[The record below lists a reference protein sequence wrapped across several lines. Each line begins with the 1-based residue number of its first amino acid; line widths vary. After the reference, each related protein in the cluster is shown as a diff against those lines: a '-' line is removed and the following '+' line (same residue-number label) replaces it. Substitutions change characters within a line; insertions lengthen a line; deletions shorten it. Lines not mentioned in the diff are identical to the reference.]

1 MPDKIING
9 KPWNKGDKYKTFIE
23 GIPTETFPFGEIF
36 GTEGAD
42 IQFTPPS
49 VPLPPLWWDIEMCK
63 HLPTMKLLDEDFK
76 KLQQLP
82 VKENVRSFAGNK
94 IIHHYFTPFMLKTR
108 YKGGKTLEEKY
119 KEDPMKIWKQVCKM
133 DRRKAYPPTPC
144 DVFEL
149 NRAITFFKPSIA
161 KYIYSKYKAT
171 KVFDPCAGWGSRL
184 LGAMSL
190 GIDYHGC
197 DTNTALHS
205 IYENMTKYFSQLPKQ
220 TDSEVWI
227 TKDDCLKRLK
237 VLIDN
242 DFHQYDCVLTSPP
255 YANLEV
261 YPEMTP
267 WKNEEEFYKKFLM
280 PMIARCYKL
289 IKKGGVVCIN
299 ISPKMYEEIMILG
312 FPPCHEAVDF
322 LQQKNVNGKGKQD
335 FIYVWKKS

>member
-9 KPWNKGDKYKTFIE
+9 RPWNKGDKYKTFIE
-23 GIPTETFPFGEIF
+23 GKKTETFPNEWDYNEEWD
-36 GTEGAD
+36 TPAPP
-42 IQFTPPS
+42 PPS
-49 VPLPPLWWDIEMCK
+49 WQEIESCK
-63 HLPTMKLLDEDFK
+63 VLDHYSHIDADFT

-94 IIHHYFTPFMLKTR
+94 IIHHFFTKEMLKTR

-119 KEDPMKIWKQVCKM
+119 TEDPMKVWKKVCKM
-133 DRRKAYPPTPC
+133 DRRKAYPPTAC

-161 KYIYSKYKAT
+161 KHIYYRYGAT
-171 KVFDPCAGWGSRL
+171 KVFDPCCGWGSRL
-184 LGAMSL
+184 LGALSL

-197 DTNTALHS
+197 DTNTALHP
-205 IYENMTKYFSQLPKQ
+205 IYNKMTQDLPH
-220 TDSEVWI
+220 DSEVWI

-237 VLIDN
+237 VLLDN
-242 DFHQYDCVLTSPP
+242 DMGYEYDCVLTSPP

-267 WKNEEEFYKKFLM
+267 WESEEIFYKKFLM

-289 IKKGGVVCIN
+289 VIKGGVVCIN
-299 ISPKMYEEIMILG
+299 ISPKMYDDIMKLG

-322 LQQKNVNGKGKQD
+322 LQQKNVKQWGEGKGKQD
-335 FIYVWKKS
+335 FIYVWRKS